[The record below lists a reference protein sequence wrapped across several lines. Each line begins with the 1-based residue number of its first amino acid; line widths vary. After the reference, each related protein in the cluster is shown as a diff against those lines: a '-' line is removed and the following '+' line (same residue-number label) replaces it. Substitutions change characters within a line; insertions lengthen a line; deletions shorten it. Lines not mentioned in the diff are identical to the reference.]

1 MKKLAT
7 SADQNAKMHL
17 IGRLWLGIG
26 MLLICS
32 IPLWLALY
40 YETEPVWGVLVD
52 GALVERTGKA
62 AVQQWFELMLRQLP
76 GAIPIYRVD
85 NTTQPGVDRTMMQ
98 THLPEGWVR
107 AEIERQIRETAAFC
121 PAVRAVDTFIF
132 TRLRRGLQVEFTAHL
147 HTEETVEVR
156 AYVDS
161 E

>member
-1 MKKLAT
+1 MAEAIFPVIP
-7 SADQNAKMHL
+7 ADIPAQAGDTV
-17 IGRLWLGIG
+17 GRSPAFAFDSPSSRRG
-26 MLLICS
+26 
-32 IPLWLALY
+32 AFQ
-40 YETEPVWGVLVD
+40 LVD
-52 GALVERTGKA
+52 GALVERTGRA

-85 NTTQPGVDRTMMQ
+85 GTTQPGVDRTMMQ

-121 PAVRAVDTFIF
+121 PAVRTVDTFIF